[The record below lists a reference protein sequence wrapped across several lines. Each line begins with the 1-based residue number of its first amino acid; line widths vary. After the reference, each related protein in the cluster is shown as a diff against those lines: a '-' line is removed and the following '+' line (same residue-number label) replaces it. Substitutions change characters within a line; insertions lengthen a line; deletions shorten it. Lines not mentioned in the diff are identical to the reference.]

1 MSTNTA
7 NRLICLLGL
16 AAFLQVGLM
25 PQVSPETAQ
34 TLFHGVVDCTIAGGF
49 LIFARRWA

>member
-16 AAFLQVGLM
+16 ATLFQVLLM
-25 PQVSPETAQ
+25 PQVSPETAR
-34 TLFHGVVDCTIAGGF
+34 TLFHAVMGCTIAGGF
-49 LIFARRWA
+49 LIFARR